1 MLALAIRDEARFCEA
16 SLFDEISAQWGE
28 TAGRRGA
35 PGPGEALFST
45 GTDGC

>member
-1 MLALAIRDEARFCEA
+1 MGAIGVRDEVGAGEA

-28 TAGRRGA
+28 TAGRRGEL
-35 PGPGEALFST
+35 GSGEAPFST